1 MFIQP
6 VTGTMIAMQGQQ
18 LLFHSAPSGLVQFE
32 AVETGELFKWTH
44 EEFRNAVAAGEI
56 TQITTVATSTSIQV
70 IDKPPTGH
78 ESMLIGLTEH
88 ECREQARRMFAYM
101 TWKKSGLHLRKDA
114 PAVKSLVSEA
124 CEAGGFKAVTTW
136 QLIVIHQRVCRHR
149 DVLYACTPQ
158 RKGTTTGSYR
168 IDARD
173 EGLLNTAIDEHYLK
187 QEQPSIASAHRHYL
201 RLREDDERI
210 NGPFKGLPASLRT
223 FERRVA
229 RLDSFQ
235 RTERRQ
241 GLDEARRSHRVSR
254 GAYIDVDPMEIGEMD
269 DCYLPLMV
277 VSDDFT
283 RALGV
288 PRLTSLRDRG
298 TGFVPSFF
306 LWCGD
311 VSTFTSLAT
320 LRNLLT
326 EKTHYLEKADLPLD
340 AWPYTGPFGT
350 IATDRGT
357 NLTAEGFV
365 RAAVAMGSAVQFLPR
380 RTPWGKPFVERLHGY
395 ILEYIANELPGR
407 LFDDVQ
413 SFRSYKADVKA
424 VIPLSALIRIL
435 VHFFVN
441 VINGVPRPGHRTTP
455 TQEMSAWLADHPPAI
470 PCDSRAIDLLTA
482 MPIERSVNQEGIR
495 WENLHYVSDE
505 LAAVVRRIGHGAKVT
520 VFVNPGDLGEVSVVD
535 PLTREPIRAHCT
547 WPGYAGG
554 ISLPEHQLLCRELRR
569 NRERIRLSA
578 LIGLQRRIQEE
589 LEAGRLGKKKSAL
602 AIKSERMQQSSQKA
616 PAAKSAVSTV
626 PAVNSNQGVLDAIL
640 F

>member
-6 VTGTMIAMQGQQ
+6 VTGTMIAIQGQQ

-32 AVETGELFKWTH
+32 AVETGEFFKWTH
-44 EEFRNAVAAGEI
+44 EDFRKAVAAGEI
-56 TQITTVATSTSIQV
+56 AQISTVATSTSIKV

-78 ESMLIGLTEH
+78 ESMLIGLTQH
-88 ECREQARRMFAYM
+88 ERREQKRNMFAYM
-101 TWKKSGLHLRKDA
+101 TWKKSGLNLRKDV
-114 PAVKSLVSEA
+114 PALRSLICEA
-124 CEAGGFKAVTTW
+124 CDAGGFKPLTLG
-136 QLIVIHQRVCRHR
+136 QLVSIHQKVRRHG
-149 DVLYACTPQ
+149 DVLYACTPN
-158 RKGTTTGSYR
+158 RKGATTGSYR
-168 IDARD
+168 IDTRD
-173 EGLLNTAIDEHYLK
+173 EGLLCTAIEEHYLK
-187 QEQPSIASAHRHYL
+187 LEQPSIASAHRHYL
-201 RLREDDERI
+201 RLRQDDERL
-210 NGPFKGLPASLRT
+210 NGPFEGLPASSRT

-229 RLDSFQ
+229 RLDSFR

-241 GLDEARRSHRVSR
+241 GIDEARRSHRVSR

-269 DCYLPLMV
+269 DCYLPVMV
-277 VSDDFT
+277 VNDDFT

-288 PRLTSLRDRG
+288 PRLTALRDRG
-298 TGFVPSFF
+298 TTFVPAFF
-306 LWCGD
+306 LWCGE

-326 EKTHYLEKADLPLD
+326 EKTQYLQKAGLPLD

-380 RTPWGKPFVERLHGY
+380 RTPWRKPFVERLNGY
-395 ILEYIANELPGR
+395 ILEYVAKELPGR

-413 SFRSYKADVKA
+413 SFRSYKA

-435 VHFFVN
+435 VDFFVN

-482 MPIERSVNQEGIR
+482 MPVERTVSQEGIR

-505 LAAVVRRIGHGAKVT
+505 LAAMVLRIGHGAKVT

-535 PLTREPIRAHCT
+535 PLTRESIRAHCT
-547 WPGYAGG
+547 WHGYAAGL
-554 ISLPEHQLLCRELRR
+554 SLPEHQLLCRELRR
-569 NRERIRLSA
+569 NRGRIRLSA

-602 AIKSERMQQSSQKA
+602 AVKSERMQQSSQKA
-616 PAAKSAVSTV
+616 PPAKTAVSMV
-626 PAVNSNQGVLDAIL
+626 PTANSTQNVLAAL
-640 F
+640 LL